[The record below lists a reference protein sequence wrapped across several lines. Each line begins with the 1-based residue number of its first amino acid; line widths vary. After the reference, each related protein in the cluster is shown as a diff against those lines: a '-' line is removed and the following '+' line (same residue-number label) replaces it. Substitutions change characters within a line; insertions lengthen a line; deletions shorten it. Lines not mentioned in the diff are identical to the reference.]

1 MGQRDPHLMQGCRIA
16 AARRVMACAQVLQ
29 VAARDDPE
37 RRIAR
42 HRSVELGSR
51 VVWLWLPGAQDG
63 FTG

>member
-1 MGQRDPHLMQGCRIA
+1 MMGSFPKSKFEFISDDLA
-16 AARRVMACAQVLQ
+16 LDFVNTVDN
-29 VAARDDPE
+29 RDDPE